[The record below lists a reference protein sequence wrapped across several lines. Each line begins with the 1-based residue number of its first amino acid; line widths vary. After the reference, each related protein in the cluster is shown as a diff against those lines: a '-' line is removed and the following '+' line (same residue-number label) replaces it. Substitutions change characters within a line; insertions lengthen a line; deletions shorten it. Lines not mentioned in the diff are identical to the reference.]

1 MSISH
6 FSCKVGGLKIKE
18 FLLVGKRC
26 LRAVLVKFWAWSPIL
41 KLLYKNGSANYSL
54 ETNPY
59 CFFNW

>member
-18 FLLVGKRC
+18 FLIVGKSS

-41 KLLYKNGSANYSL
+41 KLNSIRMVVLITA
-54 ETNPY
+54 
-59 CFFNW
+59 